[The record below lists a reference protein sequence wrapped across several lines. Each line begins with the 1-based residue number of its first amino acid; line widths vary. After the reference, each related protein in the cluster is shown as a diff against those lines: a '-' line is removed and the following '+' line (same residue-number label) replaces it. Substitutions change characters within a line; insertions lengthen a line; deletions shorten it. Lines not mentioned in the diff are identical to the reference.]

1 LGEACDCQH
10 RPGSRS
16 RHCGSPQIGQQSLG
30 ATYTPERKSGYN
42 TKRWRNYLRRG
53 AGVGR
58 PLGIG
63 VNLGVAV
70 DVAVAVGVA
79 VALPVG
85 VGVTTAVAV
94 GVAVLVGVGVGV
106 GPDCAQYLSPVFK

>member
-1 LGEACDCQH
+1 MQRAANWRAIVRRNVHARNANRD
-10 RPGSRS
+10 
-16 RHCGSPQIGQQSLG
+16 II
-30 ATYTPERKSGYN
+30 RKC
-42 TKRWRNYLRRG
+42 WRNYLRRG